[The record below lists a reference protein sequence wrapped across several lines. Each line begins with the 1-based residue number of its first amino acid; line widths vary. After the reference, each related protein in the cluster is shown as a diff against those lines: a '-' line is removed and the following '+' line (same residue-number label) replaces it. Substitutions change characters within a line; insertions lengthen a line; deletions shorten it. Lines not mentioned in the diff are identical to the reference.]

1 MEPGPGV
8 PETGNGQCQPPSQLP
23 VPPSQP
29 PAPRPIGPPVPP
41 TQPPP
46 SRYIGPPVHPSQP
59 PQPRP
64 TGPAGPTTQV
74 PPPENTGLPFSLQPP
89 RPGLNVDTVTLIR
102 PARGGALELTAP
114 FTAQR
119 ILERVQELYRPLG
132 HDWTIRVFPTE
143 AAWRLNQYFTVG
155 SEVMG
160 DTEKAQEFLAEF
172 QQTVE
177 QHGHVYLYKQL
188 VSNSYLFNVESRHLI
203 ILV

>member
-1 MEPGPGV
+1 M
-8 PETGNGQCQPPSQLP
+8 
-23 VPPSQP
+23 
-29 PAPRPIGPPVPP
+29 
-41 TQPPP
+41 
-46 SRYIGPPVHPSQP
+46 
-59 PQPRP
+59 
-64 TGPAGPTTQV
+64 
-74 PPPENTGLPFSLQPP
+74 
-89 RPGLNVDTVTLIR
+89 DTVTLIR